1 MEVKNGIIID
11 GELHEAVNY
20 CNDCDECTICSI
32 RSECEELEER
42 CGGWIC
48 RIIDCMY
55 FVNRGKVT
63 VTSYREIPKNVG
75 EIYRNGVKIEKGGI
89 NHV

>member
-11 GELHEAVNY
+11 GVLHESVNY
-20 CNDCDECTICSI
+20 CNDCDCECTICSL

-42 CGGWIC
+42 CGEWIC
-48 RIIDCMY
+48 RFIDCMY

-63 VTSYREIPKNVG
+63 ITPCREAPKNVG
-75 EIYRNGVKIEKGGI
+75 EIIRNK
-89 NHV
+89 